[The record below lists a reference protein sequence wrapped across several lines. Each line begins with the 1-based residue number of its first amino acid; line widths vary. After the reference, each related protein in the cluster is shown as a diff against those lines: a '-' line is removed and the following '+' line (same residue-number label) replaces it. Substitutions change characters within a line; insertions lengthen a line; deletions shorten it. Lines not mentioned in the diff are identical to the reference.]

1 MAFRPFQFVAPR
13 AAKFAEDLRAAIVQ
27 VVVPRHVLS
36 TWRFNFC
43 KAPCEFVW
51 MNPMNTKNLIWVPE
65 FASEWSL
72 YVWHS
77 SPPLPARKIW
87 GERCCHR
94 AIVGSGRSCSSDVGP
109 PCAMFDDSL
118 LHPPATVVATTA
130 TTTSTSTTTT
140 TLTTTTE
147 TVTTTTETVTTTTV
161 TETSSTS
168 STQTLTWT
176 TTTTT
181 TLLTWTTTTVLTS
194 SWTPWLEATV
204 GTANKTNSSEFPGW
218 NLKIWSCFWWFLVHY
233 TDVQKKD
240 EQTNLGSQ
248 RLESMDTSKRWSD
261 SDRTQAVNCWSCKS
275 DWKFAASA
283 IWKFAASAIWVAYI
297 HMHGLNPDAWFS
309 QTFKRWNS
317 MGSVGLMDLVV
328 IKPGRNSELLFVKKK
343 SFLFFLTRSLYIQYI

>member
-1 MAFRPFQFVAPR
+1 MHWPVVVAFLLKCAAEQPRDRFQALEVDPDGEVQRPFMR
-13 AAKFAEDLRAAIVQ
+13 SEAKARNQSRSVPSESSRRCLVGLQSQTVCCPSKCQTCGGPICSLLAGGSENCCFANILKANRTCSADVE
-27 VVVPRHVLS
+27 
-36 TWRFNFC
+36 
-43 KAPCEFVW
+43 APCVVEPGKDPKTECDGIPSIPVCC
-51 MNPMNTKNLIWVPE
+51 PE
-65 FASEWSL
+65 SCEVCGGPSC
-72 YVWHS
+72 S
-77 SPPLPARKIW
+77 NRPGGS
-87 GERCCHR
+87 ERCCHR

-204 GTANKTNSSEFPGW
+204 GTANKTNSSEFPG
-218 NLKIWSCFWWFLVHY
+218 
-233 TDVQKKD
+233 
-240 EQTNLGSQ
+240 
-248 RLESMDTSKRWSD
+248 
-261 SDRTQAVNCWSCKS
+261 
-275 DWKFAASA
+275 
-283 IWKFAASAIWVAYI
+283 
-297 HMHGLNPDAWFS
+297 
-309 QTFKRWNS
+309 
-317 MGSVGLMDLVV
+317 
-328 IKPGRNSELLFVKKK
+328 
-343 SFLFFLTRSLYIQYI
+343 

>member
-1 MAFRPFQFVAPR
+1 MCCQLEGSIFV
-13 AAKFAEDLRAAIVQ
+13 KHHVNLYEWIQWKLKSDLGTSIA
-27 VVVPRHVLS
+27 
-36 TWRFNFC
+36 W
-43 KAPCEFVW
+43 
-51 MNPMNTKNLIWVPE
+51 
-65 FASEWSL
+65 EWSL
-72 YVWHS
+72 YVWHIS
-77 SPPLPARKIW
+77 SLCQQENCW

-168 STQTLTWT
+168 TTQTLTWT

-181 TLLTWTTTTVLTS
+181 TLVTWTTTTVLTS

-218 NLKIWSCFWWFLVHY
+218 NLRIWSCFWWFLVHY
-233 TDVQKKD
+233 TDVPKKMYKPI
-240 EQTNLGSQ
+240 
-248 RLESMDTSKRWSD
+248 LEAKDLRAWHIKKMKWQWQD
-261 SDRTQAVNCWSCKS
+261 
-275 DWKFAASA
+275 AS
-283 IWKFAASAIWVAYI
+283 
-297 HMHGLNPDAWFS
+297 
-309 QTFKRWNS
+309 
-317 MGSVGLMDLVV
+317 
-328 IKPGRNSELLFVKKK
+328 SELLV
-343 SFLFFLTRSLYIQYI
+343 L

>member
-1 MAFRPFQFVAPR
+1 MEKHPRCDGIPSIPVCCPESCEVCGGPSCSNRPGGSPSSCAVNLKVLIVVKHHVNLNEWIQWILR
-13 AAKFAEDLRAAIVQ
+13 SDLDAG
-27 VVVPRHVLS
+27 L
-36 TWRFNFC
+36 C
-43 KAPCEFVW
+43 
-51 MNPMNTKNLIWVPE
+51 IWKILVCLAY
-65 FASEWSL
+65 F
-72 YVWHS
+72 
-77 SPPLPARKIW
+77 PPLPRKFW

-181 TLLTWTTTTVLTS
+181 TLVTWTTTTVLTS

-218 NLKIWSCFWWFLVHY
+218 NLKIWSCFWWFLVYY
-233 TDVQKKD
+233 TDVQQKD
-240 EQTNLGSQ
+240 VQTNLWSQ
-248 RLESMDTSKRWSD
+248 RLESMHTSKRWSD
-261 SDRTQAVNCWSCKS
+261 RKQSANCLPCKS

-283 IWKFAASAIWVAYI
+283 TWVAYI

-309 QTFKRWNS
+309 QTFKR
-317 MGSVGLMDLVV
+317 
-328 IKPGRNSELLFVKKK
+328 
-343 SFLFFLTRSLYIQYI
+343 